1 MKQKQLLEH
10 FVSLAKR
17 LGLRIVQGKGD
28 FYGGSCIL
36 KQDKVIVLNKL
47 KPIEQRLRVLAREF
61 ADIDLTGVYIVPVL
75 REYIN
80 EKGMD
85 LFEMGQVEKP

>member
-10 FVSLAKR
+10 FVSLAKK

-47 KPIEQRLRVLAREF
+47 KPIVAREF

-80 EKGMD
+80 EKGLD
-85 LFEMGQVEKP
+85 LFEIGQAEKP